1 MSKKPEKKKRQKA
14 AGSVRTSLNACYFR
28 LTAGVILLVLG
39 GLLLMPVIVP
49 KGQSLAVDGLE
60 RVLYGLGGGV
70 LAIFLP
76 LWMILLG
83 TLLLTGMFH
92 RVSARTLFLTG
103 AIWVLTLGFFT
114 LITVVDNRGTNI
126 MLNYRDTLAGRE
138 GGTPGYADFV
148 TIAFQ
153 YGADSHYCQGAVGM
167 LIAYPLWC
175 FFRGSHA
182 VGSVFLGALILVL
195 VMVLFNIR
203 PWRMINSVSY
213 KMAERREHAPD
224 GKEGLEDPLPEE
236 EEDASEAEGYP
247 GPEQDG
253 WADPAPMPTYPP
265 AGADGMYAAPAGP
278 GYDYLDGMPGE
289 PPRRQNGYEETA
301 DEDGYYRVS
310 GESFYNEFI
319 PDDPGNAGPL
329 AAGPR
334 NDDIPVSPPPP
345 AASADRPL
353 RKPAPAG
360 ERAAPPRER
369 RADAAAAPEDETMG
383 RVFNRNA
390 VTEADRAAA
399 RAARTPA
406 AAPAPVPAAA
416 PAERPSAPDA
426 RSKAPAPG
434 RDFPQPDRA
443 RRTDD
448 RTPAPGRDFSQPDRA
463 RRTDDRTP
471 APERDVPQPGRNR
484 RTDDHAPAPDRRTES
499 EMPCDAGAKQGSWLD
514 QVRGAEKRLK
524 EEPADS
530 QKTEQVMRGGA
541 VPVNT
546 ANVLEEDVHVPIRQN
561 ARNTGSDTLDGMER
575 GRTSDLEID
584 TRSNV
589 NYQYPP
595 LTLLN
600 QGVDFNTVDHSQE
613 DNQKA
618 VLIEETLKSFSIPA
632 EVKRIMHGP
641 AITRFAIQIAPG
653 IRVQRVTG
661 MADNLALNLAT
672 RHVRVEAPIQGTNY
686 IGIEVPNNKIS
697 KVSLREVLESEQMR
711 GNRSPLAVSLGKDIA
726 GTPVVCDL
734 SQMPHLL
741 IAGAT
746 GSGKSVCIHSIVCS
760 ILARSSPQ
768 DVRLIMIDP
777 KQVELSVYNG
787 VPHLLIP
794 VVTDVRKASGALGWA
809 VQEMHDR
816 YSKFKNDS
824 VRNLEGY
831 NRLHA
836 SDGKKLP
843 NIVLIIDEMADLM
856 DVCRKDVE
864 EYIRRLAALARA
876 AGIYMV
882 LATQRPSVDV
892 ITGVIKNNIP
902 SRIAFAVSSGTDS
915 RTILDSFG
923 AEKLMGKGDML
934 YKPSGMAAN
943 RVQGSF
949 VSDDEVMAFT
959 DYIRSRNSVTY
970 DQDIIEHLSKAGSKS
985 GDEGSMDM
993 SDGGDDEVDDGK
1005 PDSLL
1010 EEAIQMAIE
1019 DGQTSTSMLQRRLR
1033 IGYAR
1038 AGRLVDEMERRGVV
1052 SAQDGSK
1059 PRKTLITRE
1068 QFYDMFQDENAGE

>member
-1 MSKKPEKKKRQKA
+1 MSKKPERKKKTKS
-14 AGSVRTSLNACYFR
+14 AGPIHTSLRACYFR
-28 LTAGVILLVLG
+28 LIAGVILLVLG
-39 GLLLMPVIVP
+39 GLLLMPVFIP
-49 KGQSLAVDGLE
+49 EGQSRAVDGLE
-60 RVLYGLGGGV
+60 RVLYGLGGGN
-70 LAIFLP
+70 LALFLP
-76 LWMILLG
+76 LWLILLAA
-83 TLLLTGMFH
+83 LLLTGMFH
-92 RVSARTLFLTG
+92 RVSARSVFLTG
-103 AIWVLTLGFFT
+103 AIWALTLGFFT
-114 LITVVDNRGTNI
+114 LVTVVDNRGTNV
-126 MLNYRDTLAGRE
+126 MANYRDTLAGRE
-138 GGTPGYADFV
+138 GGAPGFADFLAL
-148 TIAFQ
+148 AFQ

-167 LIAYPLWC
+167 LVAYPIWC
-175 FFRGSHA
+175 FFRFSH
-182 VGSVFLGALILVL
+182 VGGSVFLGALILVL
-195 VMVLFNIR
+195 VMVLFDIR
-203 PWRMINSVSY
+203 PWRMINAVSY
-213 KMAERREHAPD
+213 KMAERRERARD
-224 GKEGLEDPLPEE
+224 GREVPVEPLPEE
-236 EEDASEAEGYP
+236 EEDAVDDGYP
-247 GPEQDG
+247 IPEREG
-253 WADPAPMPTYPP
+253 WPAAAPVP
-265 AGADGMYAAPAGP
+265 AYAASRSGGAYAAPKGP
-278 GYDYLDGMPGE
+278 GYDFVSVSPGE
-289 PPRRQNGYEETA
+289 PSRRQNVNEEAA

-319 PDDPGNAGPL
+319 PDDSGNAGP
-329 AAGPR
+329 A
-334 NDDIPVSPPPP
+334 
-345 AASADRPL
+345 
-353 RKPAPAG
+353 
-360 ERAAPPRER
+360 
-369 RADAAAAPEDETMG
+369 AAAAPREDENAVDPPPALPADRPSRKASPARNADVPKAPEEETMG
-383 RVFNRNA
+383 RVFDRNA
-390 VTEADRAAA
+390 VSEAEREAVMTV
-399 RAARTPA
+399 RVP
-406 AAPAPVPAAA
+406 AAPAAL
-416 PAERPSAPDA
+416 PAERPSAPETPGKG
-426 RSKAPAPG
+426 SAPG
-434 RDFPQPDRA
+434 RDGQQTERVRKSEESTPRA
-443 RRTDD
+443 
-448 RTPAPGRDFSQPDRA
+448 
-463 RRTDDRTP
+463 
-471 APERDVPQPGRNR
+471 
-484 RTDDHAPAPDRRTES
+484 DRRTEEGS
-499 EMPCDAGAKQGSWLD
+499 SHETGAKKGSWLD

-524 EEPADS
+524 EEPAEN
-530 QKTEQVMRGGA
+530 QKTEQVVRGGA

-546 ANVLEEDVHVPIRQN
+546 GNVLESDVRVPIRQN
-561 ARNTGSDTLDGMER
+561 ARNAGNSETLDGMER
-575 GRTSDLEID
+575 GRTSELEID

-600 QGVDFNTVDHSQE
+600 PGVSFNTMDHSQE

-618 VLIEETLKSFSIPA
+618 VVIEETLKSFSIPA

-653 IRVQRVTG
+653 IRVQKVTG

-711 GNRSPLAVSLGKDIA
+711 SNPSPLAVSLGKDIA
-726 GTPVVCDL
+726 GAPVVCDL

-816 YSKFKNDS
+816 YSKFKDNN

-831 NRLHA
+831 NRQHL

-959 DYIRSRNSVTY
+959 DYIRSRNTVTY
-970 DQDIIEHLSKAGSKS
+970 DQDIMEHLTKAGSKS

-1068 QFYDMFQDENAGE
+1068 QYYDMFSEENAGE

>member
-1 MSKKPEKKKRQKA
+1 MSKKPEKKKKQK
-14 AGSVRTSLNACYFR
+14 GTRSIHTSLNACYFR
-28 LTAGVILLVLG
+28 LTVGVLLLAFG
-39 GLLLMPVIVP
+39 GLLLMPVFVP
-49 KGQSLAVDGLE
+49 GGQSAAVDGLG
-60 RVLYGLGGGV
+60 RVLYGLGGGT
-70 LAIFLP
+70 LALFLP
-76 LWMILLG
+76 LWMIYLAA
-83 TLLLTGMFH
+83 LLLTGMFH
-92 RVSARTLFLTG
+92 RVSARSALIAGALWTLLLGFLTL
-103 AIWVLTLGFFT
+103 VTF
-114 LITVVDNRGTNI
+114 VDMRGTNV
-126 MLNYRDTLAGRE
+126 MAYYRDILAGR
-138 GGTPGYADFV
+138 GNGTQGFSDYLA
-148 TIAFQ
+148 IAYEQ
-153 YGADSHYCQGAVGM
+153 GADSRYCQGAVGM
-167 LIAYPLWC
+167 LTAYPMWC
-175 FFRGSHA
+175 FFRSTSLG
-182 VGSVFLGALILVL
+182 GSVLLGVLILVL
-195 VMVLFNIR
+195 IMVLFNIR
-203 PWRMINSVSY
+203 PWRMINAVSY
-213 KMAERREHAPD
+213 RMAERRERVRD
-224 GKEGLEDPLPEE
+224 GEEDEEGLLPEE
-236 EEDASEAEGYP
+236 EEEPADGGYP
-247 GPEQDG
+247 VPEQDG
-253 WADPAPMPTYPP
+253 WDSPTPAPAFAPVH
-265 AGADGMYAAPAGP
+265 AGGMYTAPAGP
-278 GYDYLDGMPGE
+278 GLEYTGSMPGE
-289 PPRRQNGYEETA
+289 RLRRQNAFEEKA

-310 GESFYNEFI
+310 GESFYSEFI
-319 PDDPGNAGPL
+319 PDAPGN
-329 AAGPR
+329 
-334 NDDIPVSPPPP
+334 PVP
-345 AASADRPL
+345 
-353 RKPAPAG
+353 
-360 ERAAPPRER
+360 
-369 RADAAAAPEDETMG
+369 AAAAPREIETAFNPPAAPAEGLTRKAPGAGERGKTAPVRDADVPSAPEDERMG
-383 RVFNRNA
+383 RVFNRDA
-390 VTEADRAAA
+390 VPEADREAA
-399 RAARTPA
+399 RAVRASA
-406 AAPAPVPAAA
+406 AVTSAEQPVI
-416 PAERPSAPDA
+416 PDA
-426 RSKAPAPG
+426 QVKKPDPVMEARQTERAPKTEDRMPKAGRREEAEAP
-434 RDFPQPDRA
+434 RETNTKR
-443 RRTDD
+443 
-448 RTPAPGRDFSQPDRA
+448 
-463 RRTDDRTP
+463 
-471 APERDVPQPGRNR
+471 
-484 RTDDHAPAPDRRTES
+484 
-499 EMPCDAGAKQGSWLD
+499 GSWLD

-524 EEPADS
+524 EEPAES
-530 QKTEQVMRGGA
+530 QKTEQVVRGGA

-546 ANVLEEDVHVPIRQN
+546 GNVLEEDVRVPIRQN
-561 ARNTGSDTLDGMER
+561 TRNTGGGETLDGMER

-600 QGVDFNTVDHSQE
+600 QGVDFNTMDHSQE

-618 VLIEETLKSFSIPA
+618 VVIEETLKSFSIPA

-711 GNRSPLAVSLGKDIA
+711 ANPSPLAVSLGKDIA

-816 YSKFKNDS
+816 YSKFKDNN

-831 NRLHA
+831 NRLHM

-934 YKPSGMAAN
+934 YKPSGMTSN

-959 DYIRSRNSVTY
+959 DYIRSRNTATY
-970 DQDIIEHLSKAGSKS
+970 DQDILEHLTKAGSKS

-1068 QFYDMFQDENAGE
+1068 QYYEMFQDESTAE

>member
-1 MSKKPEKKKRQKA
+1 MSKKPERKKKPKR
-14 AGSVRTSLNACYFR
+14 AGSIRTSLNACYFR
-28 LTAGVILLVLG
+28 LSAGVILLVLG
-39 GLLLMPVIVP
+39 GLLLMPVFIP
-49 KGQSLAVDGLE
+49 GGQSLAVDE
-60 RVLYGLGGGV
+60 MRRALYGLGGGT
-70 LAIFLP
+70 LALFLP
-76 LWMILLG
+76 LWLILLAV
-83 TLLLTGMFH
+83 LMLNGMFH
-92 RVSARTLFLTG
+92 RVSARSAFITGAVWALLLGFLTL
-103 AIWVLTLGFFT
+103 VTF
-114 LITVVDNRGTNI
+114 VDNRGTSI
-126 MLNYRDTLAGRE
+126 MSDYRDTLAGRE
-138 GGTPGYADFV
+138 GGAPGFADFV
-148 TIAFQ
+148 KIAFE
-153 YGADSHYCQGAVGM
+153 YGADSRYGQGAVGM
-167 LIAYPLWC
+167 AVAYPIWC
-175 FFRGSHA
+175 FFRFSHIG
-182 VGSVFLGALILVL
+182 GSVLLGALILVM

-203 PWRMINSVSY
+203 PWRMINAVFY
-213 KMAERREHAPD
+213 ETAERRRRARDGEDDAGGLIPEPD
-224 GKEGLEDPLPEE
+224 EE
-236 EEDASEAEGYP
+236 TPDSVYP
-247 GPEQDG
+247 VPEQDG
-253 WADPAPMPTYPP
+253 WTVPAPVPQYAAPR
-265 AGADGMYAAPAGP
+265 AGGMYTAPAGP
-278 GYDYLDGMPGE
+278 GYDLMGGMPGE
-289 PPRRQNGYEETA
+289 SPRRQNTFEETA
-301 DEDGYYRVS
+301 DADGYYRVS
-310 GESFYNEFI
+310 GESFYNEYI
-319 PDDPGNAGPL
+319 PEDPGNNAPANGPAPRAVEP
-329 AAGPR
+329 AAG
-334 NDDIPVSPPPP
+334 PPP
-345 AASADRPL
+345 AA
-353 RKPAPAG
+353 PAPRSSRKAPDAREIG
-360 ERAAPPRER
+360 TAAPAKDTGAP
-369 RADAAAAPEDETMG
+369 AAAEDERMG

-390 VTEADRAAA
+390 VPEAAREAVRAAV
-399 RAARTPA
+399 PA
-406 AAPAPVPAAA
+406 KAVPAAEQ
-416 PAERPSAPDA
+416 PAAPD
-426 RSKAPAPG
+426 KQGVQPAPLRG
-434 RDFPQPDRA
+434 AQQPERA
-443 RRTDD
+443 RKTGDP
-448 RTPAPGRDFSQPDRA
+448 TPGTGKRA
-463 RRTDDRTP
+463 EEEAHGGT
-471 APERDVPQPGRNR
+471 
-484 RTDDHAPAPDRRTES
+484 
-499 EMPCDAGAKQGSWLD
+499 GAKQGSWLD

-530 QKTEQVMRGGA
+530 QMTEQVVRGGA

-546 ANVLEEDVHVPIRQN
+546 ASVLETDVRVPIRQN
-561 ARNTGSDTLDGMER
+561 AGNAGSGESLDGMER
-575 GRTSDLEID
+575 GRTSSLEID

-600 QGVDFNTVDHSQE
+600 PGVDFNTMDHSQE

-618 VLIEETLKSFSIPA
+618 VVIEETLKSFSIPA

-661 MADNLALNLAT
+661 MPDNLALNLAT

-711 GNRSPLAVSLGKDIA
+711 SNPSPLAVSLGKDIA

-816 YSKFKNDS
+816 YSKFKDNN

-934 YKPSGMAAN
+934 YKPSGMSAN

-959 DYIRSRNSVTY
+959 DHIRSRNTVTY
-970 DQDIIEHLSKAGSKS
+970 DQDIMEHLTKAGSKS
-985 GDEGSMDM
+985 GDEVSMDL

-1068 QFYDMFQDENAGE
+1068 QYYEMFPDETAGE